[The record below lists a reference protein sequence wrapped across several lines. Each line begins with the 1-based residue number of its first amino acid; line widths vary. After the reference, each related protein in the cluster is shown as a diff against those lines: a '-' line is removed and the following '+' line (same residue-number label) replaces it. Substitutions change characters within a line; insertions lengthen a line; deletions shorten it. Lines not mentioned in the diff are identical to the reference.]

1 MDESP
6 EKLRAIFLE
15 VVDNQI
21 RDGTP
26 AATRQTYE
34 RLKRAGHPSA
44 EAKRLIAAVVAA
56 GMFEIVKSQRT
67 FNEGRF
73 VERLHQ
79 LPEMPWNDDEA
90 A

>member
-6 EKLRAIFLE
+6 EILRATFLE
-15 VVDNQI
+15 VVNNQI

-34 RLKRAGHPSA
+34 RLKRAGHA
-44 EAKRLIAAVVAA
+44 ATEAKRMIAAVVAA
-56 GMFEIVKSQRT
+56 ERFEIVKRQQV

-79 LPEMPWNDDEA
+79 LPEMPWNDDD
-90 A
+90 

>member
-6 EKLRAIFLE
+6 EILRATFLK

-34 RLKRAGHPSA
+34 RLKRDGHPSA

-56 GMFEIVKSQRT
+56 EMFEIVKSQQT

-73 VERLHQ
+73 IERLHQ
-79 LPEMPWNDDEA
+79 LPAMAWNDDEEA
-90 A
+90 

>member
-6 EKLRAIFLE
+6 EILRATFLE
-15 VVDNQI
+15 VVNNQI

-34 RLKRAGHPSA
+34 RLKREGHPST
-44 EAKRLIAAVVAA
+44 EAKSLIAAVVAA
-56 GMFEIVKSQRT
+56 EMFEIAKHKQT

-73 VERLHQ
+73 AERLHQ
-79 LPEMPWNDDEA
+79 LPEMPWSDDVQR
-90 A
+90 